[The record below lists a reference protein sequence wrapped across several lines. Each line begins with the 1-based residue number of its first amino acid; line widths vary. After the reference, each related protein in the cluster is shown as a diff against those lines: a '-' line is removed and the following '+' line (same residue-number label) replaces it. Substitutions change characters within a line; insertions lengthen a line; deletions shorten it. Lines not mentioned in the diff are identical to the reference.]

1 MEKFLFEIDV
11 VLRINVVTH
20 SRVIYVVVVDS
31 SVTDAL
37 EGHAIHTAHLG
48 RKERKDH

>member
-1 MEKFLFEIDV
+1 MGKFLFEIDV

-37 EGHAIHTAHLG
+37 EGHTIHTAHLG